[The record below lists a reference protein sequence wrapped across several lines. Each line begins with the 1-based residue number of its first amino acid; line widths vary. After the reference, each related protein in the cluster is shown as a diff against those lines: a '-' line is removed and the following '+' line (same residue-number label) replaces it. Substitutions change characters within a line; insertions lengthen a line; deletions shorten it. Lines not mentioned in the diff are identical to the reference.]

1 MKKTYIIFLCSILF
15 CSCNENL
22 KKENELLKARVNELD
37 SINKEYRQEEC
48 RKYMIDNLNKY
59 AFVVIK
65 YSDCIAWQG
74 SECIERKT
82 RYLISE
88 VDKVPY
94 SLAESDKYK
103 IMDDVQAFAPVYG
116 DNYII
121 NREIFVFD
129 TYAEASRNRQK
140 LINKT

>member
-1 MKKTYIIFLCSILF
+1 VK
-15 CSCNENL
+15 N
-22 KKENELLKARVNELD
+22 ENELLKAKVNELD
-37 SINKEYRQEEC
+37 SINEKYRQEEFQ
-48 RKYMIDNLNKY
+48 RYIIENSKKY

-88 VDKVPY
+88 IDKVPY
-94 SLAESDKYK
+94 SLTESDKYK
-103 IMDDVQAFAPVYG
+103 IMDDIQAFAPVYG

-129 TYAEASRNRQK
+129 TYAEASQNRQK
-140 LINKT
+140 LINKTQ